1 MFTNSY
7 PWHHRPFTL
16 DRTNV
21 HKLTDSL
28 SERSSRSY
36 YGDSPT
42 VPRMA
47 NVAIPERKP
56 VLVFGNLEIRPDEL
70 QALAKGVRVG
80 LTVREFQVLLVLAR
94 REDHVVRR
102 TDIYDQVWG
111 GEMKQRD
118 RSVDVFVRK
127 LRNKLARA
135 APDWVYIHT
144 HFGIGYRFAAMPLGE
159 ETASHDELAT
169 DVRTTT
175 ESQTI
180 GRATVPVAPLE
191 ETGLAG

>member
-1 MFTNSY
+1 M
-7 PWHHRPFTL
+7 
-16 DRTNV
+16 
-21 HKLTDSL
+21 
-28 SERSSRSY
+28 
-36 YGDSPT
+36 

-47 NVAIPERKP
+47 SRAIPERKSA
-56 VLVFGNLEIRPDEL
+56 LVFGNLEIRPDEL

-127 LRNKLARA
+127 LRQKLEKASPR
-135 APDWVYIHT
+135 WRYIHT
-144 HFGIGYRFAAMPLGE
+144 HFGIGYRFAAESLDEIVAQASSEARAAGGGP
-159 ETASHDELAT
+159 TADTADGTAVSVESEIEV
-169 DVRTTT
+169 DVPPSVPIDWDPAHSGDG
-175 ESQTI
+175 SQ
-180 GRATVPVAPLE
+180 
-191 ETGLAG
+191 LAGAQEEHNLTAGAI